1 MRSLAPR
8 LILVAF
14 ALACSAAVGRAQ
26 FPTDIH
32 PGVRVRVSLPEPWRQ
47 ATSPG
52 KRLQLR
58 GIVESISQDTLRLTV
73 PGAVGTLSVASS
85 TIRRLEISRGA
96 PSRAATA
103 FERAIAGAF
112 SGAIATAA
120 ANDPYGREWPN
131 YRRDWRAAGAG
142 ATYGAIGGAVVGFIL
157 PTERWRRVRL
167 VP

>member
-1 MRSLAPR
+1 MRPLTGR
-8 LILVAF
+8 LILAAF
-14 ALACSAAVGRAQ
+14 ALTCTASVGGAQ
-26 FPTDIH
+26 FPTDIQ
-32 PGVRVRVSLPEPWRQ
+32 PGVRVRVSLPEPLRQ
-47 ATSPG
+47 ESSPS

-58 GIVESISQDTLRLTV
+58 GIVESTSQDTLRLTV
-73 PGAVGTLSVASS
+73 PGATGTLSVASG

-96 PSRAATA
+96 PSRVATA
-103 FERAIAGAF
+103 FERAIAGAI

-142 ATYGAIGGAVVGFIL
+142 ATYGAIGGAVVGLIL

-167 VP
+167 VR